1 MGVSCT
7 RDFYLDLRTSA
18 RMKSGLLSPWE
29 LTIYPLYLM
38 LILLIG
44 WISRR
49 KRQTSNDYLNAS
61 RSLPTW
67 AATLSFLAY
76 NCGSIEVIGMSA
88 MAAQYGVQ
96 AFHFY
101 WIGGVPGMIFLGVV
115 VLPIYMRTGAR
126 SLPEYLG
133 MRFGPEVRLLD
144 AWIAMAGAVGSAGV
158 ALYAMA
164 RVLHFIL
171 GWNLLVG
178 ALTSASVVIVY
189 VLVGGIRATI
199 FTSVF
204 QLFVMIAGL
213 TPLLFLTMHFTS
225 SSFAQRSD
233 RWHLWKPV
241 PLVSAHASLDQI
253 GIVFGLGFVISFS
266 YWCTDFVI
274 IQRAL
279 TARTVDAA
287 RKVPILAGFGKM
299 AFGILVVLPGVAAP
313 ALLHGTRVSSFD
325 ESMPA
330 LMSLLFGSALLALGT
345 AALLASLMAG
355 LAGNVSGFSALWT
368 EEVYRPRL
376 RPGRSEQHY
385 IRVGRGA
392 VIVCFV
398 LAQLAAYATYRF
410 LDLMEFLQMLAALFY
425 APVFAAVLA
434 GVISRRTTGKGASAG
449 ILLGMS
455 SAIALLVIS
464 RAGLVHFGSQMSANF
479 YTAILS
485 FSAAMLGCLLYKR
498 AKSENEETERSSFVF
513 NKDIQAAIRPP
524 ASLVV
529 LCGALL
535 LICLLLNVLWW

>member
-1 MGVSCT
+1 M
-7 RDFYLDLRTSA
+7 R
-18 RMKSGLLSPWE
+18 SGLLSPWE
-29 LTIYPLYLM
+29 LVIFPLYVM

-49 KRQTSNDYLNAS
+49 QRQTSNDYLNAS

-67 AATLSFLAY
+67 AAALSFLAY

-101 WIGGVPGMIFLGVV
+101 WIGGIPGMIFLGIV
-115 VLPIYMRTGAR
+115 VLPVYMKTGAR

-133 MRFGPEVRLLD
+133 LRFGPEVRLLD
-144 AWIAMAGAVGSAGV
+144 AGIAMAGAVGSAGV

-171 GWNLLVG
+171 GWSVLVG
-178 ALTSASVVIVY
+178 AFASASVVIVY

-199 FTSVF
+199 FTSVL

-213 TPLLFLTMHFTS
+213 APLLFLTMHFTP

-241 PLVSAHASLDQI
+241 PLLSTHASLDQI

-299 AFGILVVLPGVAAP
+299 AFGFLVVLPGVAAP
-313 ALLHGTRVSSFD
+313 ALLRGMRLASFD

-330 LMSLLFGSALLALGT
+330 LMSLVFGSALLALGT

-376 RPGRSEQHY
+376 SPGRSEQHY
-385 IRVGRGA
+385 IRVGRWA

-434 GVISRRTTGKGASAG
+434 GVVSRRTTAKGAFAG
-449 ILLGMS
+449 ILLGMA
-455 SAIALLVIS
+455 SAIVLLAIS
-464 RAGLVHFGSQMSANF
+464 RVGLVHFGSQMSTNF
-479 YTAILS
+479 YAAILS
-485 FSAAMLGCLLYKR
+485 FTAAMLGCLLYKSSR
-498 AKSENEETERSSFVF
+498 SENAETRRVGFSF
-513 NKDIQAAIRPP
+513 NEDMRAAIRPTTSIV
-524 ASLVV
+524 ALS
-529 LCGALL
+529 GTLL
-535 LICLLLNVLWW
+535 LLCFLLNVFWW